1 VWILESATDT
11 LWFSTWVYIFS
22 HTEQGE
28 KNSKFEFLVYN
39 CGPQFFF
46 EIFKE
51 QPLQPTVGCPSFMQ
65 VLDVPEITSSLILIF
80 PGKKLE

>member
-1 VWILESATDT
+1 
-11 LWFSTWVYIFS
+11 
-22 HTEQGE
+22 
-28 KNSKFEFLVYN
+28 LVYN

-51 QPLQPTVGCPSFMQ
+51 LPLQPTVGCPSFMQ